1 MPQPQIISTPSHILY
16 YAHDNILKPCR
27 GIPVPVYSSFLIML
41 KLPVFSAIWDTIHGS
56 FSLSLHKYMHL
67 QLSIILKS
75 CTLYTHT
82 IIQPVNL
89 IKIILNV
96 AANIYR

>member
-1 MPQPQIISTPSHILY
+1 
-16 YAHDNILKPCR
+16 
-27 GIPVPVYSSFLIML
+27 ML
-41 KLPVFSAIWDTIHGS
+41 KLAIFSTIWDTIHVF

-67 QLSIILKS
+67 LLSIILNS

-82 IIQPVNL
+82 IIQPINL
-89 IKIILNV
+89 IKMILNV